1 MAPETANKLEIKY
14 IKKFDSYKSG
24 YNSTIGGEGTV
35 KYDANFLN
43 KIVTMYNNGYRQ
55 TEISENLGCSLKTVA
70 KTLKKHGIKKLY
82 TGGNHNKKP
91 GKKVECFD
99 LKTGETVQQF
109 ESKYAAG
116 VFFKVPNPCKHKI
129 TEVIRGQRKSW
140 KGYGWREI

>member
-1 MAPETANKLEIKY
+1 MAPTTADKLEIKY
-14 IKKFDSYKSG
+14 IKKFDSYKNG
-24 YNSTIGGEGTV
+24 YNSTIGGEGIV
-35 KYDANFLN
+35 KYDAEFLN

-55 TEISENLGCSLKTVA
+55 AEISEKLGCCLRTVA
-70 KTLKKHGIKKLY
+70 RVLKKHGIKRKY
-82 TGGNHNKKP
+82 PGGNHNKKP

-116 VFFKVPNPCKHKI
+116 VFFKISDPRKHKI
-129 TEVIRGQRKSW
+129 TEVICGKRNSW